1 MKTLQ
6 KKLLLLLLMLPFG
19 LLAQNTLKGVVL
31 DGTNNQPLPGV
42 NVLVTGTTNGTTTD
56 FDGNFTLTNIKKGE
70 KISFSY
76 IGFTDETLIYE
87 NQKTITITLK
97 EDQKELKDVVVIG
110 YGTTTKKDA
119 TGSLQSITTKDFNKG
134 SIVSADQLLTG
145 KAPGVRITNNGGQP
159 DSAPNIRI
167 RGGASL
173 NANSSPL
180 IVIDGIPVDNTTPAG
195 VSNPLSL
202 INPNDI
208 ESFTILKDASAAA
221 IYGSRASNGVIIIT
235 TKKGS
240 SGAPEFNYSS
250 NVTIG
255 KVGKKIDMMN
265 GKQFTNF
272 IQTYHPSLTNS
283 LGIDDPST
291 AVIDDLSTP
300 EVEGRILSNTDW
312 QDAIYRTSISTDHNF
327 SAKANLYGKIP
338 FRASVGYTRNEGL
351 VKTNDYER
359 LSYSLKMTPKV
370 FSDHLK
376 IDANAK
382 GIFTNKNAIDEGG
395 ALGGAINMDPT
406 KPIRDNSSTNRFGGY
421 YQDFVLDG
429 SGNPTNTISGQ
440 YNPVALLMQR
450 TRPER
455 AVRFLGNIEFDYKM
469 HFLPELRAVV
479 NLGLDASEAQ
489 IKERFSNN
497 AMATYR
503 VINSGADYVFNPGKN
518 YEENQTMTNTT
529 LDSYLVYTKSLN
541 GFLTKFD
548 IQGGYSYQNFKND
561 GNKEIYRYNET
572 TGVREVLPNDN
583 NPNNRY
589 YNVLNLQS
597 FFGRANF
604 DLTNKYLLTL
614 SLRADG
620 SSLFREDKRWG
631 YFPAAALAWKLKE
644 EEFIKNINFIN
655 DVKVRLGVGKTGQQ
669 DITGNVGFYPSTP
682 LFTIGSN
689 NSQYLDN
696 SNLYSALVFN
706 EDLTWEKTT
715 TYNLGIDFDLFKN
728 NFLSG
733 SFDIYRRETT
743 DLLARVP
750 LPPGQGLSDTFIK
763 NVGSTESKGFELSLN
778 FKPVKTDNFNL
789 EIATNVAYSY
799 VEITDLKD
807 VTTLSAGGSLPTGTN
822 VNIAQ
827 NAVGFQPYSFW
838 VFQQLYDGNGAAI
851 PGAFVDRNADGVIT
865 NDDRYYKAVTPNWT
879 FGFGINFN
887 YKQWD
892 FSSSFRGQLG
902 GQVYNARK
910 LTSGWVDR
918 SIPTNSN
925 SLSNVLDF
933 YNGAADIQFQNY
945 NGNAT
950 FSDYFLEDATF
961 LRCENIVLGY
971 RFNKF
976 YKNSSMRVYGAINNP
991 FILTKYTGQDP
1002 ENFGAIDNNF
1012 YPRPTSFTFG
1022 LNFDF

>member
-1 MKTLQ
+1 
-6 KKLLLLLLMLPFG
+6 MLPFG

-250 NVTIG
+250 NITTG

-291 AVIDDLSTP
+291 AVTDDLSTP

-604 DLTNKYLLTL
+604 DLANKYLVTL

>member
-1 MKTLQ
+1 
-6 KKLLLLLLMLPFG
+6 MLPFG

-561 GNKEIYRYNET
+561 GNREIYRYNET

>member
-1 MKTLQ
+1 
-6 KKLLLLLLMLPFG
+6 
-19 LLAQNTLKGVVL
+19 
-31 DGTNNQPLPGV
+31 
-42 NVLVTGTTNGTTTD
+42 
-56 FDGNFTLTNIKKGE
+56 
-70 KISFSY
+70 
-76 IGFTDETLIYE
+76 
-87 NQKTITITLK
+87 
-97 EDQKELKDVVVIG
+97 
-110 YGTTTKKDA
+110 
-119 TGSLQSITTKDFNKG
+119 
-134 SIVSADQLLTG
+134 
-145 KAPGVRITNNGGQP
+145 
-159 DSAPNIRI
+159 
-167 RGGASL
+167 
-173 NANSSPL
+173 
-180 IVIDGIPVDNTTPAG
+180 
-195 VSNPLSL
+195 
-202 INPNDI
+202 
-208 ESFTILKDASAAA
+208 
-221 IYGSRASNGVIIIT
+221 
-235 TKKGS
+235 
-240 SGAPEFNYSS
+240 
-250 NVTIG
+250 
-255 KVGKKIDMMN
+255 
-265 GKQFTNF
+265 
-272 IQTYHPSLTNS
+272 
-283 LGIDDPST
+283 
-291 AVIDDLSTP
+291 
-300 EVEGRILSNTDW
+300 
-312 QDAIYRTSISTDHNF
+312 
-327 SAKANLYGKIP
+327 
-338 FRASVGYTRNEGL
+338 
-351 VKTNDYER
+351 
-359 LSYSLKMTPKV
+359 MTPKV

>member
-1 MKTLQ
+1 
-6 KKLLLLLLMLPFG
+6 MLPFG

-134 SIVSADQLLTG
+134 AIVSADQLLTG

-180 IVIDGIPVDNTTPAG
+180 IVIDGVPVDNTTPAG

>member
-1 MKTLQ
+1 M
-6 KKLLLLLLMLPFG
+6 F
-19 LLAQNTLKGVVL
+19 
-31 DGTNNQPLPGV
+31 
-42 NVLVTGTTNGTTTD
+42 
-56 FDGNFTLTNIKKGE
+56 
-70 KISFSY
+70 
-76 IGFTDETLIYE
+76 LI
-87 NQKTITITLK
+87 
-97 EDQKELKDVVVIG
+97 
-110 YGTTTKKDA
+110 
-119 TGSLQSITTKDFNKG
+119 
-134 SIVSADQLLTG
+134 
-145 KAPGVRITNNGGQP
+145 
-159 DSAPNIRI
+159 
-167 RGGASL
+167 
-173 NANSSPL
+173 NSS
-180 IVIDGIPVDNTTPAG
+180 
-195 VSNPLSL
+195 
-202 INPNDI
+202 
-208 ESFTILKDASAAA
+208 SF
-221 IYGSRASNGVIIIT
+221 
-235 TKKGS
+235 
-240 SGAPEFNYSS
+240 
-250 NVTIG
+250 
-255 KVGKKIDMMN
+255 
-265 GKQFTNF
+265 
-272 IQTYHPSLTNS
+272 
-283 LGIDDPST
+283 
-291 AVIDDLSTP
+291 
-300 EVEGRILSNTDW
+300 
-312 QDAIYRTSISTDHNF
+312 
-327 SAKANLYGKIP
+327 
-338 FRASVGYTRNEGL
+338 
-351 VKTNDYER
+351 
-359 LSYSLKMTPKV
+359 
-370 FSDHLK
+370 
-376 IDANAK
+376 
-382 GIFTNKNAIDEGG
+382 
-395 ALGGAINMDPT
+395 
-406 KPIRDNSSTNRFGGY
+406 
-421 YQDFVLDG
+421 
-429 SGNPTNTISGQ
+429 
-440 YNPVALLMQR
+440 
-450 TRPER
+450 
-455 AVRFLGNIEFDYKM
+455 
-469 HFLPELRAVV
+469 
-479 NLGLDASEAQ
+479 
-489 IKERFSNN
+489 
-497 AMATYR
+497 
-503 VINSGADYVFNPGKN
+503 
-518 YEENQTMTNTT
+518 
-529 LDSYLVYTKSLN
+529 
-541 GFLTKFD
+541 
-548 IQGGYSYQNFKND
+548 
-561 GNKEIYRYNET
+561 
-572 TGVREVLPNDN
+572 
-583 NPNNRY
+583 
-589 YNVLNLQS
+589 
-597 FFGRANF
+597 
-604 DLTNKYLLTL
+604 
-614 SLRADG
+614 
-620 SSLFREDKRWG
+620 
-631 YFPAAALAWKLKE
+631 
-644 EEFIKNINFIN
+644 NFIN

>member
-1 MKTLQ
+1 
-6 KKLLLLLLMLPFG
+6 MLPFG

-31 DGTNNQPLPGV
+31 EGSSNQPLPGV
-42 NVLVTGTTNGTTTD
+42 NVLVAGTTNGTTTD
-56 FDGNFTLTNIKKGE
+56 FDGNFTLTNIKKGD
-70 KISFSY
+70 KIVFSY
-76 IGFTDETLIYE
+76 IGFKDETLTYE
-87 NQKTITITLK
+87 NQTTVTITLQ
-97 EDQKELKDVVVIG
+97 ENQQELKDVVVIG

-134 SIVSADQLLTG
+134 AIVSADQLLTG

>member
-240 SGAPEFNYSS
+240 SGSPEFNYSS

-807 VTTLSAGGSLPTGTN
+807 ATTLSAGGSLPTGTN

>member
-1 MKTLQ
+1 
-6 KKLLLLLLMLPFG
+6 MLPLG

-31 DGTNNQPLPGV
+31 DGSSKQTLPGV
-42 NVLVTGTTNGTTTD
+42 NVLVAGTTNGVTTD
-56 FDGNFTLTNIKKGE
+56 FDGNFTLTNIKKGDR
-70 KISFSY
+70 IVFSY
-76 IGFTDETLIYE
+76 IGFKDETITYE
-87 NQKTITITLK
+87 NQNTITITLQ

-110 YGTTTKKDA
+110 YGTVKKKDA

-134 SIVSADQLLTG
+134 AIVSADQLLTG

-604 DLTNKYLLTL
+604 DLANKYLVTL